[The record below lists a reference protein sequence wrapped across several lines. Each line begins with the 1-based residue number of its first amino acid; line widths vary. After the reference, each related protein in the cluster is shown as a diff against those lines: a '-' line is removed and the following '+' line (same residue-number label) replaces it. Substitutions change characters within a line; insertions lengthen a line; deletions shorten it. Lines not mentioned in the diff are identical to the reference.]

1 MGNRGVGRR
10 DVDSAWSRAQWMAGA
25 PCRGVFERRL
35 CCCRRALRGIPRI
48 AARNRAIPV
57 SGYPIML
64 DGSKV
69 TALVVGGGAVALRKI
84 RALLDGGVHVA
95 VIAPEV
101 NSELRLLAE
110 REPRLTVTRGAYS
123 DGQIAAATLVTAATD
138 DAAVNARVAGDAT
151 RQHRLVNV
159 VDAPGIGTFLTPAVH
174 RAGALTIA
182 IFTGRLP
189 AAAAAI
195 RD

>member
-10 DVDSAWSRAQWMAGA
+10 DVDSAWSGAQWMAGA

-69 TALVVGGGAVALRKI
+69 PALVVGGGAVALRKI
-84 RALLDGGVHVA
+84 RALLAGGVHVA

-123 DGQIAAATLVTAATD
+123 DGHIADATLVIAATD
-138 DAAVNARVAGDAT
+138 NAAANARVAG
-151 RQHRLVNV
+151 V
-159 VDAPGIGTFLTPAVH
+159 PAGNQPPCNA
-174 RAGALTIA
+174 AGAAGRGNILTHA
-182 IFTGRLP
+182 VECARG
-189 AAAAAI
+189 
-195 RD
+195 